1 MVFRNFTGKRILIL
15 GGGVFQIP
23 LILKAKSLGLE
34 VIVTDMYPDPPG
46 RKVADFFAQVDIKD
60 FEGNLKVARECT
72 VDAVTSDQT
81 DAGICTVAKVCQ
93 EMGLKGIGYATA
105 QKFTNKYLMKEA
117 LIESDIPLPKFSLVA
132 SLSQARKAAEDL
144 EYPLVLKPPSNQSS
158 RGVHIIRNGDELQRY
173 YPLTQMVSVDDS
185 VMIEEYIG
193 GTEYTVE
200 GFVHNNRAYSL
211 AVSDK
216 RHLKN
221 NSCVANRLTYPPEI
235 DERLRERLEQI
246 NEKIITILGL
256 PFGITHAEYKIR
268 DGIPFLI
275 EIAARGGGTFIS
287 SDIIPAVSGV
297 DVNELL
303 LMQLFGV
310 PFEMPHIE
318 SNAANLEFLTFN
330 SGIVKDIRGIKHAKN
345 IPGVKRLHLDFTV
358 GDRLVE
364 PSDDRSRHGFMLVT
378 GKTRK
383 EVLEVSEVVRSSIE
397 IDIEETKRC

>member
-1 MVFRNFTGKRILIL
+1 MAFNEFTGKRILIL

-23 LILKAKSLGLE
+23 LILKAKCLGLE
-34 VIVTDMYPDPPG
+34 VVVTDMYPDPPG
-46 RKVADFFAQVDIKD
+46 RKVADFFAQVDIKN
-60 FEGNLKVARECT
+60 FEGNLKVAREYS

-81 DAGICTVAKVCQ
+81 DVGICTVAEICQ
-93 EMGLKGIGYATA
+93 KMGLKGIGYPTA

-117 LIESDIPLPKFSLVA
+117 LVDSGIPLPKFSLVA
-132 SLSQARKAAEDL
+132 SLDQARQVAKDL
-144 EYPLVLKPPSNQSS
+144 GYPLVLKPPSNQSS
-158 RGVHIIRNGDELQRY
+158 RGVHIAHDEDELQKY
-173 YPLTQMVSVDDS
+173 YPLAQRASFDDS
-185 VMIEEYIG
+185 VMMEEYIA

-200 GFVHNNRAYSL
+200 GFVHNYHAYSL

-221 NSCVANRLTYPPEI
+221 NPCIADRLIYPPEM
-235 DERLRERLEQI
+235 DERLLERLKQT
-246 NEKIITILGL
+246 NERIIEILSL

-287 SDIIPAVSGV
+287 SDIVPAVSGV
-297 DVNELL
+297 DVNKLL
-303 LMQLFGV
+303 LMQLFNI
-310 PFEMPHIE
+310 PFEIPHVE
-318 SNAANLEFLTFN
+318 SNAANLEFLIFGP
-330 SGIVKDIRGIKHAKN
+330 GIVMDTQGIEGAKN

-364 PSDDRSRHGFMLVT
+364 PRDDRSRHGFMLVT

-383 EVLEVSEVVRSSIE
+383 EVLEISEMVLSSIK
-397 IDIEETKRC
+397 IDIDENKR